1 MRSDPLRRH
10 EQSLASSDW
19 SSRPAEPAAGKRT
32 VAQALE
38 PYQPHGGATQLEQ
51 ARQRMA
57 VLEST
62 ASGDD
67 SAAGWQLAS
76 VRQAL
81 RDAEEEAADAQH
93 DDRRGEIAE
102 LRARL
107 SAIET
112 RASENPTHVVAAR
125 GVRGATE
132 ALPFV
137 DVIQRAF
144 GRHDVGRVRA
154 RVSGDAADASAAI
167 GARAYAF
174 GDRVAFAV
182 GPDLHTAAHEAAHV
196 LQQRAGLGPAS
207 GVGSS
212 GDRHEAEAD
221 LIADAVVSGRSA
233 EALIDQ
239 MIARGGGARA
249 ATVAVQRDDRTG
261 KTSVAPA
268 PRAPDGAG
276 YALSEAAGELRTAR
290 EVITTCTTILVPAF
304 RRAVDAIDPAGA
316 IQLAQA
322 AVNALAAASGG
333 FARATERAAAGDPH
347 ARTQCEPGAPPDMT
361 PISAAE
367 IDEAASL
374 RAEVDGLGRQLHG
387 LERHMLISMSP
398 QVFRDRAVLGSCRI
412 PPGAETNALEAVI
425 RESSTTVDLLVTFQR
440 VRELLGAD
448 PANAS
453 ADAKH
458 QAVDA
463 IQMWRSRPANFRFL
477 YDLLAAEDLLDV
489 LHDISG
495 SSHEVLRKTHGAV
508 LDQARATGNFADV
521 GTWDAA
527 KVDDL
532 LSRGVTDWAITDDD
546 AEDVLDMVASA
557 APTARGKL
565 ILQLE
570 STGTLGA
577 MCDNLPWR
585 RVKELHDV
593 LDDRAARAALRPHFQ
608 HKGGGESLSKVYE
621 DKIMDALEDD
631 RYVSAF
637 LWTFLDTAHDG
648 LTFGFKGAH
657 DAAYDASEEGW
668 ISDDAYLSTTAKAA
682 ARSAAVMAV
691 TMATG
696 AVGGSWGEGIAQVL
710 GAGRTTAQILGGA
723 AGGATAGVTGLATSD
738 AYNQLFM
745 GQNGWSSLSDY
756 GHSALMGCVTGALT
770 AGVQAAGSKFLPTS
784 AKSMSQTYAERY
796 PELDNI
802 LTRIRNSGVRKGLTL
817 KVTAQE
823 MDVLL
828 TSPLLDVG
836 TVADALGRI
845 RAVRSNSRIDVE
857 TRTLSKIYPQ
867 SQIEQFYGDVDATT
881 GDVSVRSDTPSIQGY
896 VADADSIPASS
907 RTTNDALR
915 ERLGLDGDRS
925 LYAKYDNP
933 NDPLFEVTVETSVE
947 LDVPL
952 PQEAGPN
959 ASLGRV
965 DWFSHHRAG
974 TGLTQG
980 GVPEGTLPAQA
991 PIRILDISPV
1001 GTPRTSYPRVST
1013 KPFSPVSAVPSVR
1026 GLGAPV
1032 SGSISDAGVCALG
1045 EDQ

>member
-51 ARQRMA
+51 ARQRIA
-57 VLEST
+57 VLESS
-62 ASGDD
+62 ARGDE

-93 DDRRGEIAE
+93 DDRRGEIAS

-112 RASENPTHVVAAR
+112 GVGENPTHQVAAR
-125 GVRGATE
+125 GVHGATE

-154 RVSGDAADASAAI
+154 RVGGAATAASDVI

-174 GDRVAFAV
+174 GDRVAFGAS
-182 GPDLHTAAHEAAHV
+182 PDLHTAAHEAAHV
-196 LQQRAGLGPAS
+196 VQQRAGLGPAG

-212 GDRHEAEAD
+212 GDRYEVEAN
-221 LIADAVVSGRSA
+221 LIADAVVAGRPA
-233 EALIDQ
+233 EGLLDR
-239 MIARGGGARA
+239 MIARGGGVGA
-249 ATVAVQRDDRTG
+249 ATVAVQRDDP
-261 KTSVAPA
+261 KSKPSVAPA
-268 PRAPDGAG
+268 PPAPDGAG

-322 AVNALAAASGG
+322 AVNALAAATGG
-333 FARATERAAAGDPH
+333 FARATERAAAGDPY
-347 ARTQCEPGAPPDMT
+347 ARARCEPGAPPDMT
-361 PISAAE
+361 PISAGE

-374 RAEVDGLGRQLHG
+374 RADVDGLGRQLHG

-412 PPGAETNALEAVI
+412 PPGAETNALEAVV
-425 RESSTTVDLLVTFQR
+425 RESSTTVDLLITFQR

-448 PANAS
+448 PAKAS

-463 IQMWRSRPANFRFL
+463 VQMWKSRPANFRFL

-489 LHDISG
+489 LHDVSG

-557 APTARGKL
+557 APAARAKL
-565 ILQLE
+565 VLQLE
-570 STGTLGA
+570 SMGKLGA

-593 LDDRAARAALRPHFQ
+593 LDDRSAKAALRPHFQ

-631 RYVSAF
+631 RDVAAF

-668 ISDDAYLSTTAKAA
+668 ISDDAYVSTTAKAA

-691 TMATG
+691 SMATG
-696 AVGGSWGEGIAQVL
+696 AVGGSWGEGVAQGL
-710 GAGRTTAQILGGA
+710 GAGRTAAQIIGGA

-738 AYNQLFM
+738 AYNQLLM
-745 GQNGWSSLSDY
+745 GQDGWSSLGDY
-756 GHSALMGCVTGALT
+756 GHSALMGGVTGALT
-770 AGVQAAGSKFLPTS
+770 AGVQAAGSKFLPNS

-802 LTRIRNSGVRKGLTL
+802 LTRIRNAGIREGLVLRVTGQEL
-817 KVTAQE
+817 KTMVKAGLVDSNALAASVDRITQ
-823 MDVLL
+823 
-828 TSPLLDVG
+828 
-836 TVADALGRI
+836 VAD
-845 RAVRSNSRIDVE
+845 NTRIDVGD
-857 TRTLSKIYPQ
+857 RTLSKVYPQ
-867 SQIEQFYGDVDATT
+867 SKIEEYFGDVDPVT
-881 GDVSVRSDTPSIQGY
+881 GDVTVRNPDPRVAGY
-896 VADADSIPASS
+896 VADAQEIPFAARVSDGTI
-907 RTTNDALR
+907 RDAL
-915 ERLGLDGDRS
+915 GINGTFS
-925 LYAKYDNP
+925 KYAQYRNSR
-933 NDPLFEVTVETSVE
+933 DPLFEVTFRTGVE
-947 LDVPL
+947 LEVPL
-952 PQEAGPN
+952 PQEAAAGTP
-959 ASLGRV
+959 LGGQDAV
-965 DWFSHHRAG
+965 TQHRPG
-974 TGLTQG
+974 TGLTRG
-980 GVPEGTLPAQA
+980 GVREGTLSMAA
-991 PIRILDISPV
+991 PIEIIGIRPV
-1001 GTPRTSYPRVST
+1001 GAPRMSYPPLKGYT
-1013 KPFSPVSAVPSVR
+1013 PSASSIPIQVR
-1026 GLGAPV
+1026 GLAASLAGAT
-1032 SGSISDAGVCALG
+1032 SEVCTA
-1045 EDQ
+1045 EENE